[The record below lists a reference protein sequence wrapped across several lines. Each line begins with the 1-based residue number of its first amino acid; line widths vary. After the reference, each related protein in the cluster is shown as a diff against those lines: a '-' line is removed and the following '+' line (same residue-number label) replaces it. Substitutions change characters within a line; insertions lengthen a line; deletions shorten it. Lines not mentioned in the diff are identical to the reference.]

1 MFEILFKI
9 WYTMAIL
16 PFLIFIEGSKMFS
29 NFLKKRK
36 IYMHW
41 DILHSSL
48 FVLVF
53 VLIIVWI
60 NGYR

>member
-9 WYTMAIL
+9 WYTIAIL

-29 NFLKKRK
+29 NFLKKKK
-36 IYMHW
+36 IYIHW

-48 FVLVF
+48 V
-53 VLIIVWI
+53 VLIIVLIILWI